1 MCSKSAFVPFLIWH
15 VKSLAF
21 WLCASWLL
29 ALQSKLSLWGN
40 WSLWRF
46 PWWWMNSETCVHAC
60 VCVFTERLARIG
72 AWWQDSLSSCEVRR
86 GLRSACWTGSNSRS
100 SSPAGHIKNII
111 HSPPRLIPR
120 TPHWNQH
127 ATKAQMPQRWS
138 KKTRF
143 YISSY
148 ITQIIHRT
156 VL

>member
-1 MCSKSAFVPFLIWH
+1 MYKKVHLSLLKKKPRRERLDQWDVSPQVRAHTRLLLSLHLIMCSKSAFVPFLIWH

-60 VCVFTERLARIG
+60 VCVFRERLARIG

-86 GLRSACWTGSNSRS
+86 GLRS
-100 SSPAGHIKNII
+100 
-111 HSPPRLIPR
+111 
-120 TPHWNQH
+120 
-127 ATKAQMPQRWS
+127 
-138 KKTRF
+138 
-143 YISSY
+143 
-148 ITQIIHRT
+148 
-156 VL
+156 VLDRQQ